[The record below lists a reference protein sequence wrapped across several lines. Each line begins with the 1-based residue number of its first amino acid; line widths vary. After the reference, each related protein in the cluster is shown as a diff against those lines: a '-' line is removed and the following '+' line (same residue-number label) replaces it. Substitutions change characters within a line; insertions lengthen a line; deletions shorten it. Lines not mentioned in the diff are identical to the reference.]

1 MSDFVAPEGLT
12 LAVDGSTLL
21 IANWVTLP
29 TVGGSEP
36 YSPAA
41 ASALSA
47 ATPEGVAAITSVTVK
62 KKGGTETSTAVEDVN
77 AALACFTGIV
87 SVTEQGEATVT
98 YDFGVSELSITPTGD
113 GAMTG
118 RITFKVQ
125 GAMDSSGANFA
136 EGVIFAM
143 MNAADQ
149 IGETVLAS
157 TANGTLET
165 TTETSNE
172 AGERT
177 FTFTFTL
184 PESEVLLLRARVM
197 TP

>member
-1 MSDFVAPEGLT
+1 
-12 LAVDGSTLL
+12 
-21 IANWVTLP
+21 
-29 TVGGSEP
+29 
-36 YSPAA
+36 
-41 ASALSA
+41 
-47 ATPEGVAAITSVTVK
+47 
-62 KKGGTETSTAVEDVN
+62 
-77 AALACFTGIV
+77 
-87 SVTEQGEATVT
+87 
-98 YDFGVSELSITPTGD
+98 
-113 GAMTG
+113 MTG

-177 FTFTFTL
+177 FTFTL
-184 PESEVLLLRARVM
+184 PEREVLLLRARVM